1 MSEITLSLNSLPD
14 GPENMASTLAPMLY
28 DATVNAPPPDVEAQ
42 AATGGALLLLAMAT
56 LEPLG
61 AAPLGCR
68 SAAAILQ
75 FLSRLTVTVILAIFM
90 WASAAKPQRQ
100 YLQPRSKMATRIIC
114 PLHTSVGLS
123 ASRVGWVSPRAPG
136 ERPIRHKLAN
146 TSSLSL
152 RDSTSA

>member
-28 DATVNAPPPDVEAQ
+28 DATVNAPPPGVEAQ

-75 FLSRLTVTVILAIFM
+75 FLSSLTVTVILAIFM

-136 ERPIRHKLAN
+136 SDR
-146 TSSLSL
+146 
-152 RDSTSA
+152 SATN

>member
-14 GPENMASTLAPMLY
+14 GPENMASVLAPMLY
-28 DATVNAPPPDVEAQ
+28 VATVNEPPPGVEAQ

-61 AAPLGCR
+61 AEPLGCR
-68 SAAAILQ
+68 SAAALLQ
-75 FLSRLTVTVILAIFM
+75 FLSSLTVKVNLAFCM
-90 WASAAKPQRQ
+90 WTSAAKPQALIQNGYKSYR
-100 YLQPRSKMATRIIC
+100 
-114 PLHTSVGLS
+114 HTSVGLS

-152 RDSTSA
+152 RDSTSS

>member
-1 MSEITLSLNSLPD
+1 MSSCTSLISFVRNAVPD
-14 GPENMASTLAPMLY
+14 GPANMASVLAPMLY
-28 DATVNAPPPDVEAQ
+28 VATVNETPPGVEAR
-42 AATGGALLLLAMAT
+42 AATGGALLLAMAT

-61 AAPLGCR
+61 AEPLGCR
-68 SAAAILQ
+68 SAAALLQ
-75 FLSRLTVTVILAIFM
+75 FLSSLTVKVNLALCM
-90 WASAAKPQRQ
+90 WTSAAKPQALIQNGYKSYR
-100 YLQPRSKMATRIIC
+100 R
-114 PLHTSVGLS
+114 TSVGLS

>member
-1 MSEITLSLNSLPD
+1 MSEITLSLNSLPA

-28 DATVNAPPPDVEAQ
+28 DATVNAPPPGVEAQ

-146 TSSLSL
+146 TSSWSL
-152 RDSTSA
+152 RDSTSS

>member
-1 MSEITLSLNSLPD
+1 
-14 GPENMASTLAPMLY
+14 
-28 DATVNAPPPDVEAQ
+28 
-42 AATGGALLLLAMAT
+42 MAT

>member
-28 DATVNAPPPDVEAQ
+28 DATVNAPPPGVEAQ

>member
-14 GPENMASTLAPMLY
+14 GPGSMASVLAPMLY
-28 DATVNAPPPDVEAQ
+28 VATVNEPPPGVEAQ

-75 FLSRLTVTVILAIFM
+75 FLSSLTVTVILAIFM

-152 RDSTSA
+152 RDSTSS